1 MKNQGVFD
9 YVIWVDRS
17 DHLPPEDK
25 TSMSL
30 EPWMADFVIDNNGLL
45 EETKRNTT
53 DLIDNI
59 LVTHLGYDALE
70 VLAR

>member
-1 MKNQGVFD
+1 
-9 YVIWVDRS
+9 
-17 DHLPPEDK
+17 
-25 TSMSL
+25 MSL